1 MSGLK
6 RKEEEIGLVE
16 LDADKEEESSRD
28 SPAFQRAAEQK
39 SKAVRMALAAMIAG
53 GLLLILLG
61 TLVFHIPLITAG
73 FVVVIEAVI
82 ASALNNSP
90 FWVHVVIMAL
100 QVVMGFFGTDL
111 ISCAGGGI
119 LFFAPAGSKA
129 AGGRRIIFDKA
140 LHKTWNR
147 L

>member
-16 LDADKEEESSRD
+16 LDADKEEESSQD
-28 SPAFQRAAEQK
+28 SPAFQRAVEQK

-100 QVVMGFFGTDL
+100 QVVMGFFL
-111 ISCAGGGI
+111 EQI
-119 LFFAPAGSKA
+119 LFLVLA
-129 AGGRRIIFDKA
+129 AAYYFLLLLAVKLLEVDA
-140 LHKTWNR
+140 
-147 L
+147 